1 MFYSLA
7 ILTLLASILFYSFY
21 PRNDGIKVQ
30 DMPRAKSLVTDMLA
44 HHMAAVEAAR
54 VLSYDETTQR
64 NKMAYENWASGGF
77 TAINKNFY
85 ASYLPPNFA
94 STTFNSDPTSPDPN
108 GVPYLYC
115 FNNSDGTSLIPCAQR
130 KADIDSS
137 NFGTSDYIITFM
149 ETDAGTLEARALG
162 EKMHLTSYAS
172 NEHLKTIC
180 GIVDRLNS
188 SDIGCN
194 GVGCGDYED
203 YDYQG
208 LCMVN
213 NTRYQTVRLPRFF
226 NDRDVCNGNNYYLVC
241 ITQLSAAYDGT
252 TKVRPQ

>member
-94 STTFNSDPTSPDPN
+94 STTFNSDPDSHNPN

-115 FNNSDGTSLIPCAQR
+115 FDNSNGTLATSCAQR
-130 KADIDSS
+130 KADIDSN

-149 ETDAGTLEARALG
+149 GTDSGTLDARALG
-162 EKMHLTSYAS
+162 EKMHLTNYAP

-180 GIVDRLNS
+180 GIAELVDSQGNA
-188 SDIGCN
+188 D
-194 GVGCGDYED
+194 ED

-208 LCMVN
+208 RCMVS
-213 NTRYQTVRLPRFF
+213 NTRHMTVRLPRYF
-226 NDRDVCNGNNYYLVC
+226 NSSIFCDSENYYLVC
-241 ITQLSAAYDGT
+241 ITQLSAAYDGK
-252 TKVRPQ
+252 TKVHPQ

>member
-21 PRNDGIKVQ
+21 PRNDGVKVQ
-30 DMPRAKSLVTDMLA
+30 DMPRAKSQVTDMLA

-54 VLSYDETTQR
+54 VLSYDATTGR
-64 NKMAYENWASGGF
+64 NKMAYENWGS
-77 TAINKNFY
+77 IYIPKSRY
-85 ASYLPPNFA
+85 EQYLPPNFT
-94 STTFNSDPTSPDPN
+94 STA
-108 GVPYLYC
+108 
-115 FNNSDGTSLIPCAQR
+115 FNNSDSDRNGTPAIYCIDNQSHGQAASCGLR
-130 KADIDSS
+130 NADIANGVYGS
-137 NFGTSDYIITFM
+137 SDYVITFM

-180 GIVDRLNS
+180 GIVDPLDN
-188 SDIGCN
+188 DEIGCDGN
-194 GVGCGDYED
+194 NGCGDYED

-213 NTRYQTVRLPRFF
+213 NTRYQTVRLPRYF
-226 NDRDVCNGNNYYLVC
+226 NNKSECNGNNYYLVC